1 MGFQFKWSLKNQ
13 CHLSFEWAIPFLVS
27 AKHRE
32 TKQYFTLYNT
42 LNDTKQYLTK
52 ELSLLNSIYENYTE
66 YVYTQ
71 PHIVVT

>member
-1 MGFQFKWSLKNQ
+1 MDVRFF
-13 CHLSFEWAIPFLVS
+13 ILVS

-52 ELSLLNSIYENYTE
+52 ELSLLNSIYENYAE
-66 YVYTQ
+66 YVYMAT
-71 PHIVVT
+71 I